1 MGIMDFVKGGV
12 REMMIARPDQFKPLI
27 IYKHPDQNIPFWS
40 QLTVDSD
47 ECAVFFKDGRYVGH
61 LPPGRHTLQTQN
73 IPFLNNIVN
82 KFTGGDV
89 FIAEIFFVKMQPVRS
104 IPFGGP
110 LESMEDPILF
120 EFVVPR
126 IFGEFALVVVDPVR
140 FIIGYH
146 GQMQGSQDND
156 QILSWIKGKF
166 FLSVKTVIGQLCV
179 QQQKSLLNM
188 AGMSMEIAGRI
199 QQSAPNL
206 EEIGVKILEVG
217 NFNINFSAEDKQM
230 LQEANKKRAE
240 ARRSVGITSDT
251 TRAKQMELDQRF
263 SNDQRYTQMAG
274 GFNQYAAGAAMM
286 GAGEGMAKGGANAGV
301 AQLGAQAAIGVGMA
315 NMMQPGYPG
324 GAMHPGGY
332 PQQGYPQQG
341 YPQQPGYP
349 QQGYPQQPQQGYPQ
363 QPGQPGYPQQAQAPG
378 GYPQAPGGYG
388 PPPGAPPGAPAAFPQ
403 AGPPAAAAP
412 AGGPTVEERLAKL
425 QDLKSKGLISEED
438 FNARKNKILEE
449 L

>member
-73 IPFLNNIVN
+73 IPFLNNIIN

-89 FIAEIFFVKMQPVRS
+89 FIAEIFFVKMQPVRG

-120 EFVVPR
+120 EFVTPR
-126 IFGEFALVVVDPVR
+126 IFGEFALVITDPVR

-206 EEIGVKILEVG
+206 EEIGVKILEIG

-240 ARRSVGITSDT
+240 ARRSVGITADT

-263 SNDQRYTQMAG
+263 QNDQRYTQMAG
-274 GFNQYAAGAAMM
+274 GWNQYAAGQAML

-301 AQLGAQAAIGVGMA
+301 AALGAQAAIGVGMGQ
-315 NMMQPGYPG
+315 MMQPGFG
-324 GAMHPGGY
+324 GPAMHPGYGPQGY

-341 YPQQPGYP
+341 YPQQGYP
-349 QQGYPQQPQQGYPQ
+349 QQGYPQ
-363 QPGQPGYPQQAQAPG
+363 APG
-378 GYPQAPGGYG
+378 GYPPPGGPQGYAPPPGAPGA
-388 PPPGAPPGAPAAFPQ
+388 PPGAPPGAQGAFP
-403 AGPPAAAAP
+403 PPAAAAP
-412 AGGPTVEERLAKL
+412 SGGPSVEERLAKL
-425 QDLKSKGLISEED
+425 QDLKNKGLISDED
-438 FNARKNKILEE
+438 FAARKNKILEE
-449 L
+449 V

>member
-73 IPFLNNIVN
+73 IPFLNNIIN

-89 FIAEIFFVKMQPVRS
+89 FIAEIFFVKMQPVRG

-126 IFGEFALVVVDPVR
+126 IFGEFALVITDPVR

-146 GQMQGSQDND
+146 GQMAGSQDND

-206 EEIGVKILEVG
+206 EEIGVKILEIG

-240 ARRSVGITSDT
+240 ARRSVGITADA
-251 TRAKQMELDQRF
+251 TRAKQMEMDQRF
-263 SNDQRYTQMAG
+263 QNDQRYTQMAG
-274 GFNQYAAGAAMM
+274 GWNQYAAGQAML

-301 AQLGAQAAIGVGMA
+301 AALGAQAAIGVGMGQ
-315 NMMQPGYPG
+315 MMQPGFG
-324 GAMHPGGY
+324 GPAMHPGGYGPQGY

-341 YPQQPGYP
+341 YPQQ
-349 QQGYPQQPQQGYPQ
+349 
-363 QPGQPGYPQQAQAPG
+363 

-388 PPPGAPPGAPAAFPQ
+388 PPPGAPPGAPPGYAQAPGAPPGYGPPPGAPGAF
-403 AGPPAAAAP
+403 PPAAAAP
-412 AGGPTVEERLAKL
+412 SGGPSVEERLAKL
-425 QDLKSKGLISEED
+425 QDLKNKGLISDED

-449 L
+449 V

>member
-12 REMMIARPDQFKPLI
+12 REMMIARPDQFKHLI

-73 IPFLNNIVN
+73 IPFLNNILN

-89 FIAEIFFVKMQPVRS
+89 FIAEIFFVKMQPVRG

-110 LESMEDPILF
+110 LESMEDPILY
-120 EFVVPR
+120 EFVTPR

-146 GQMQGSQDND
+146 GQMAGSQDND

-206 EEIGVKILEVG
+206 EEIGIKILEIG

-230 LQEANKKRAE
+230 LQEANKARAE
-240 ARRSVGITSDT
+240 ARRSVGITADA
-251 TRAKQMELDQRF
+251 TRAKQMELDQKF
-263 SNDQRYTQMAG
+263 SNDQRYTGMAG
-274 GFNQYAAGAAMM
+274 GWNQYAAGSAMM
-286 GAGEGMAKGGANAGV
+286 GAGEGMAKGGANAGI

-315 NMMQPGYPG
+315 NMMQPQQYGG

-332 PQQGYPQQG
+332 PQQGGHPQQQGG
-341 YPQQPGYP
+341 YPQQ
-349 QQGYPQQPQQGYPQ
+349 QG
-363 QPGQPGYPQQAQAPG
+363 GYPQQAPGGYPQQQAPAGYPQAPG
-378 GYPQAPGGYG
+378 GYPQAQAPGGY
-388 PPPGAPPGAPAAFPQ
+388 APPAGAPAAAAAFPQ
-403 AGPPAAAAP
+403 PGAA
-412 AGGPTVEERLAKL
+412 AGGPSVEERLAKL
-425 QDLKSKGLISEED
+425 QDLKNKGLISDED
-438 FNARKNKILEE
+438 FNARKSKILEE
-449 L
+449 I

>member
-12 REMMIARPDQFKPLI
+12 REMMIARPDHLKPLI
-27 IYKHPDQNIPFWS
+27 VYKHPDQNIPFWS

-89 FIAEIFFVKMQPVRS
+89 FIAEIFFVKMQPIRG

-120 EFVVPR
+120 EFVTPR

-146 GQMQGSQDND
+146 GQMSGSQDND
-156 QILSWIKGKF
+156 QILSWVKGKF

-206 EEIGVKILEVG
+206 EEIGIKILEIG

-240 ARRSVGITSDT
+240 ARRSVGITADT
-251 TRAKQMELDQRF
+251 TRAKQMEMDQKYQ
-263 SNDQRYTQMAG
+263 NDQRYTQMAG
-274 GFNQYAAGAAMM
+274 GWNQYAAGAAMM

-315 NMMQPGYPG
+315 QAMQPQWGGPAMQPGYP
-324 GAMHPGGY
+324 PQGY

-341 YPQQPGYP
+341 YPQQGYP
-349 QQGYPQQPQQGYPQ
+349 QQGQPPQGYPQQPPQQGY
-363 QPGQPGYPQQAQAPG
+363 AQAPG
-378 GYPQAPGGYG
+378 GYPQAPGGYPPPQGAGGYG
-388 PPPGAPPGAPAAFPQ
+388 PPPGAPGAPPAV
-403 AGPPAAAAP
+403 AAASGG
-412 AGGPTVEERLAKL
+412 GGPSVEERLAKL
-425 QDLKSKGLISEED
+425 QDLKNKGLISDED
-438 FNARKNKILEE
+438 FNARKAKILEE
-449 L
+449 I

>member
-1 MGIMDFVKGGV
+1 
-12 REMMIARPDQFKPLI
+12 MMIARPDQFKPLI
-27 IYKHPDQNIPFWS
+27 VYKHPDQNIPFWS

-89 FIAEIFFVKMQPVRS
+89 FIAEIFFVKMQPIRG

-110 LESMEDPILF
+110 LESMEDPILY
-120 EFVVPR
+120 EFVTPR

-146 GQMQGSQDND
+146 GQMSGSQDND
-156 QILSWIKGKF
+156 QILGWVKGKF

-206 EEIGVKILEVG
+206 EEIGVKILEIG
-217 NFNINFSAEDKQM
+217 NFNINFSAEEKQM

-240 ARRSVGITSDT
+240 ARRSTGIAQDT
-251 TRAKQMELDQRF
+251 ARAKQFEMDQRF
-263 SNDQRYTQMAG
+263 QNDQRYTQMAG
-274 GFNQYAAGAAMM
+274 GWNQYAAGSAMM
-286 GAGEGMAKGGANAGV
+286 GAGEGMAKHGTGAAGAAAQFGVGMGV
-301 AQLGAQAAIGVGMA
+301 AQMYAQGMA
-315 NMMQPGYPG
+315 AQGPQFNPANAPRVPVPG
-324 GAMHPGGY
+324 
-332 PQQGYPQQG
+332 
-341 YPQQPGYP
+341 
-349 QQGYPQQPQQGYPQ
+349 
-363 QPGQPGYPQQAQAPG
+363 APG
-378 GYPQAPGGYG
+378 AGPQMLKCGGCGATVAPGKFCAECGATLSAGPKRCAGCNAELAASAKFCAECGTPSAG
-388 PPPGAPPGAPAAFPQ
+388 PPPPAAPPAQ
-403 AGPPAAAAP
+403 
-412 AGGPTVEERLAKL
+412 
-425 QDLKSKGLISEED
+425 
-438 FNARKNKILEE
+438 
-449 L
+449 

>member
-1 MGIMDFVKGGV
+1 MDFVKGGV

-27 IYKHPDQNIPFWS
+27 VYKHPDQNIPFWS

-73 IPFLNNIVN
+73 IPFLNSIVT

-89 FIAEIFFVKMQPVRS
+89 FIAEIFFVKMQPVRGV
-104 IPFGGP
+104 PFGGP

-120 EFVVPR
+120 EFVTPR
-126 IFGEFALVVVDPVR
+126 IFGEFALVVIDPVR

-206 EEIGVKILEVG
+206 DEIGVKILEIG
-217 NFNINFSAEDKQM
+217 NFNINFSAEEKQM

-240 ARRSVGITSDT
+240 ARRSTGIARDT
-251 TRAKQMELDQRF
+251 AQAKQFELDQRF

-274 GFNQYAAGAAMM
+274 GWNQYAAGQAML
-286 GAGEGMAKGGANAGV
+286 GAGEGMAKGGANTGV
-301 AQLGAQAAIGVGMA
+301 AALGAQAAIGVGMGQ
-315 NMMQPGYPG
+315 MMQPGYGGPAMQPG
-324 GAMHPGGY
+324 YGPPGYPQQGY

-341 YPQQPGYP
+341 YPQQPGY
-349 QQGYPQQPQQGYPQ
+349 G
-363 QPGQPGYPQQAQAPG
+363 QAPG
-378 GYPQAPGGYG
+378 GYPQAPGGYPQAPGGYPQQG
-388 PPPGAPPGAPAAFPQ
+388 PGGYPQQAPGAPPGAPPQ
-403 AGPPAAAAP
+403 AAPPGPAPAAAAP
-412 AGGPTVEERLAKL
+412 SGAPSVEERLAKL
-425 QDLKSKGLISEED
+425 QDLKNKGLISDED
-438 FNARKNKILEE
+438 FNARKAKILEE
-449 L
+449 I